1 MLQFL
6 VALEVSIGYAIPVKP
21 LPYYRYAVEFSMQRG
36 YFSGSYFRVG
46 SRGTGSYYLYIISAG
61 MQYRIKFLAIS
72 SGISLITRGRNE
84 FRESALNPFVSF
96 NAHIGNEYR
105 AFAGMRVFP
114 GRERILSFMV
124 VGFSIM
130 R

>member
-6 VALEVSIGYAIPVKP
+6 VALEISIGYAIPVQP
-21 LPYYRYAVEFSMQRG
+21 LPYYRYAAEFSLHRG
-36 YFSGSYFRVG
+36 YFSGSYFHAG
-46 SRGTGSYYLYIISAG
+46 SRGTGSYYLSIISAG
-61 MQYRIKFLAIS
+61 LRYRIKFLEAS

-84 FRESALNPFVSF
+84 FRESALNPFLSV

-105 AFAGMRVFP
+105 AFAGMRFFP
-114 GRERILSFMV
+114 GRKSILSFLV
-124 VGFSIM
+124 VGLSII